1 MNVALTS
8 WNERISPVFDS
19 ARSLLI
25 VEIEDGE
32 VTSSSIAPF
41 NPAVVSHLT
50 ELLSS
55 LKIDVLICGAISEI
69 PANIIEASGI
79 ELIPFVSGR
88 IEDVVRAYAEG
99 KAVVPSFLMP
109 GCGHRHRRNIRGKH
123 FKDRVEEVRTVPK
136 RDGTSSQNQGGGGGC
151 GNKGARGSGSG
162 SGQGCGNNS
171 GQGQGCGNSSGQG
184 RGGQGKGQGCGGGG
198 KGQGCG
204 TKK

>member
-32 VTSSSIAPF
+32 VTRSSIEPF
-41 NPAVVSHLT
+41 NPAVVNHLT
-50 ELLSS
+50 ELLSR

-99 KAVVPSFLMP
+99 KPVVPSFLMP

-123 FKDRVEEVRTVPK
+123 FKDRVEEVRTMPK
-136 RDGTSSQNQGGGGGC
+136 GDGASSQNQGGGGGC

-162 SGQGCGNNS
+162 
-171 GQGQGCGNSSGQG
+171 QGCGNSSGQG
-184 RGGQGKGQGCGGGG
+184 RGQGKGQGCGGGG

>member
-25 VEIEDGE
+25 VEIEGGE
-32 VTSSSIAPF
+32 VTRSSIEPF

-50 ELLSS
+50 ELLNS
-55 LKIDVLICGAISEI
+55 LKIDVLICGAISEV
-69 PANIIEASGI
+69 PANIIEASRI
-79 ELIPFVSGR
+79 KLIPFVSGR

-99 KAVVPSFLMP
+99 KPVVPSFLMP

-123 FKDRVEEVRTVPK
+123 LKDRVEEVRTVPK
-136 RDGTSSQNQGGGGGC
+136 KDGTSSQNQGGGGGC
-151 GNKGARGSGSG
+151 GNKGTRG

-171 GQGQGCGNSSGQG
+171 GQGQGCGNSSSQG
-184 RGGQGKGQGCGGGG
+184 RGGQGKSQGCGVGG